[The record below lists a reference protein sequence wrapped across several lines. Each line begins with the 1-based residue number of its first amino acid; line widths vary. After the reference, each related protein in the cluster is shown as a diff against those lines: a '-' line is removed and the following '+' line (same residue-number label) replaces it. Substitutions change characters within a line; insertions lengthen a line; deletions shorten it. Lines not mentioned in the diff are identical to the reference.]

1 MAITYEWDV
10 SQVETYPIVDNN
22 VDVIHKI
29 FWLLKAVDDVN
40 NDSEGMP
47 LTMYH
52 NGSVTID
59 TSDLSSFV
67 AFDDITT
74 ADVQGWVDAS
84 LGSDLIAELLSTLAT
99 RLEKTITPTSVLK
112 TIGGS

>member
-40 NDSEGMP
+40 NDSEGLP
-47 LTMYH
+47 LTIYH

-67 AFDDITT
+67 DFDNITT

-84 LGSDLIAELLSTLAT
+84 LGSDLIAELRSTLAT
-99 RLEKTITPTSVLK
+99 RLTKMVTPTSVLK
-112 TIGGS
+112 IIGGS